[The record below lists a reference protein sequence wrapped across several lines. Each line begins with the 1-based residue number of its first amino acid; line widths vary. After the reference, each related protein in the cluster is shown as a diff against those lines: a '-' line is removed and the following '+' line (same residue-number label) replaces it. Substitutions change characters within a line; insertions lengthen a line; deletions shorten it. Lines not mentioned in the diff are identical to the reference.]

1 MGVVF
6 LRYGDV
12 FGAGGRARWAGV
24 KKRRR
29 APNAPFLNET
39 SKQKQPSLS
48 FYTQDLL
55 LDATVFLI
63 DLVQEKR
70 AELSGFP
77 NGPLF
82 GAQWNKNV
90 LYRMNSL
97 LIRRYRYNRV
107 RDGIYRNEAVNDTAH
122 SASAELGHDVDIS
135 RQK

>member
-1 MGVVF
+1 MGLLLIFFFFLPPLFVLSQKWVRSRGGDF

-63 DLVQEKR
+63 DLVQYIE
-70 AELSGFP
+70 G
-77 NGPLF
+77 NG
-82 GAQWNKNV
+82 
-90 LYRMNSL
+90 RSL
-97 LIRRYRYNRV
+97 LVFPMGRYRV
-107 RDGIYRNEAVNDTAH
+107 E
-122 SASAELGHDVDIS
+122 
-135 RQK
+135 

>member
-1 MGVVF
+1 MGLLFIFFLFFLPPLFSSHRSGCGHVGVVF

-63 DLVQEKR
+63 DLVQYIE
-70 AELSGFP
+70 G
-77 NGPLF
+77 NG
-82 GAQWNKNV
+82 W
-90 LYRMNSL
+90 SL
-97 LIRRYRYNRV
+97 LVFPMGRYRV
-107 RDGIYRNEAVNDTAH
+107 E
-122 SASAELGHDVDIS
+122 
-135 RQK
+135 